1 MTNCANCTS
10 AAVYVYTIT
19 DAHKI
24 YYCQSHLPRSLQ
36 PGKTAGISL
45 VKFSAPAVV
54 ASKKEIQVEAP
65 KPAPT
70 KVTKTTK
77 DAPAGE

>member
-36 PGKTAGISL
+36 PGKVAGVSL
-45 VKFSAPAVV
+45 VKFSAAVDILP
-54 ASKKEIQVEAP
+54 KKEVQIEAAT
-65 KPAPT
+65 PAPT
-70 KVTKTTK
+70 KVSKTTK
-77 DAPAGE
+77 STP